1 MAILILMLDTETGHI
16 DYEYPEDEIREDGT
30 GRVPPVLVN
39 GNFTSYLKGAGEDAE
54 KVITGWN
61 FDVRV
66 GQLPEEKA
74 RQEHIARLLK
84 CREQQQQALEVV
96 DEDDGTSALD
106 AISHSRLEGAIEI
119 CTILLQEMGY
129 EPQPKPTPAPEPQPG
144 KEDGF

>member
-1 MAILILMLDTETGHI
+1 MVAPAVDLYGFQKRWLLDRSRFKI
-16 DYEYPEDEIREDGT
+16 
-30 GRVPPVLVN
+30 
-39 GNFTSYLKGAGEDAE
+39 GNMS
-54 KVITGWN
+54 
-61 FDVRV
+61 
-66 GQLPEEKA
+66 
-74 RQEHIARLLK
+74 RQIGK
-84 CREQQQQALEVV
+84 SFIVALEVV